1 MSNDVSARAVREEV
15 QQAILRIKAQQKRQG
30 YDPFGF
36 NPAFLDVVLPVAG
49 ALYRR
54 YFRVIARGIDN
65 IPEGRALLVA
75 NHSGQ
80 IPLDG
85 LMIATSQVL
94 DRDPPKMTR
103 AMVEKWVP
111 TLPFVS
117 MLFSRGGQVVGTPA
131 NARLLLERGEQIMVF
146 PEGSRGIS
154 KTWSKR
160 YQLEE
165 FGLGFMRLALQTQTP
180 IVPIGVVGAEE
191 QIPTLYNARKLG
203 KLLGLPSLPI
213 ALTPLVPL
221 PVRYRIYFGEP
232 LRFEGDPDDED
243 RVIRS
248 KVLRVRHHIEELI
261 AQGRID
267 RPSLFA

>member
-1 MSNDVSARAVREEV
+1 MGETHSSRSMRDEVERAVR
-15 QQAILRIKAQQKRQG
+15 RIKAAQKQQG

-36 NPAFLDVVLPVAG
+36 NPAFLDTILPVA
-49 ALYRR
+49 ATLYRK
-54 YFRVIARGIDN
+54 YFRVITRGIEH
-65 IPEGRALLVA
+65 IPDGRALLIA

-80 IPLDG
+80 IPMDG

-111 TLPFVS
+111 TLPYVS

-154 KTWSKR
+154 KTWNKR

-165 FGLGFMRLALQTQTP
+165 FGLGFMRLALKTQTP

-191 QIPTLYNARKLG
+191 QIPTLFNARKVA
-203 KLLGLPSLPI
+203 KVLGLPSLPI
-213 ALTPLVPL
+213 ALTPLIPL
-221 PVRYRIYFGEP
+221 PVRYRIYFGEAMT
-232 LRFEGDPDDED
+232 FEGDPDDED
-243 RVIRS
+243 RVIRA
-248 KVLRVRHHIEELI
+248 KVHEVRSRIEELI
-261 AQGRID
+261 AEGRAD
-267 RPSLFA
+267 RHSLFA